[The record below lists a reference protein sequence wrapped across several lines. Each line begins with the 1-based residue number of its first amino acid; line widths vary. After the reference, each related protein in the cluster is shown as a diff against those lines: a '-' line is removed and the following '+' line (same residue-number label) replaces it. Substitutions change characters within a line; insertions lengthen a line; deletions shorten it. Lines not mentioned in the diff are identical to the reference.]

1 MHIALCTC
9 ISSSSIELEGFRRAW
24 ATRLAEWLFV
34 DSVACQETG
43 FLGRIQN
50 KRTEVD
56 QNVLLNK
63 NAFQ

>member
-9 ISSSSIELEGFRRAW
+9 TSSSSIELEGFRRAW
-24 ATRLAEWLFV
+24 ATGLAQWLFV

-50 KRTEVD
+50 KRTED
-56 QNVLLNK
+56 QNVVLNK